1 MILIIQV
8 TLLNWKT
15 EIILLSISFQDDFEK
30 SLSNVFRI
38 LVLTVPSMYAVAYF
52 TLWQNIVTRLDM
64 ILGGIMLIIQVRMFI

>member
-1 MILIIQV
+1 MVNMIYTDSKSPWLTKIMF
-8 TLLNWKT
+8 LP
-15 EIILLSISFQDDFEK
+15 SFQDDFEK

-64 ILGGIMLIIQVRMFI
+64 VLGGIMLIIQVRVFI